1 MRRVAVVRGLLSSSW
16 EPGSLFRIT
25 DFLASPNRT
34 LITEQDHHNATY
46 NVNDKPDYPRCH
58 PRVNLAQLGHKTC
71 ERDHA
76 CDLSPGGGGVLSKYS
91 LSGHLQTS
99 PGDARDG
106 NCYRDCVISAIISRS
121 VRARVVLSWLGHHCL
136 YSIYMHMQT
145 GLEVGM
151 GSEGGHWGLNEYAII
166 RRESGV

>member
-76 CDLSPGGGGVLSKYS
+76 CDLSPGEGGVSSKYS

-106 NCYRDCVISAIISRS
+106 NCYRDCVISAIILSICASPRCVVVAWASLLIQYLYAHADWSRS
-121 VRARVVLSWLGHHCL
+121 RHGLGRWPL
-136 YSIYMHMQT
+136 GIK
-145 GLEVGM
+145 
-151 GSEGGHWGLNEYAII
+151 
-166 RRESGV
+166 